1 MQSSKKQTRPCE
13 RSVGRVLR
21 FFDSFQRKF
30 DFESRAFRFGRER
43 FYRSAVKID
52 DVFRYRETQSDAARR
67 PRFFRAIESVEDMR
81 QVFVGDYRTAIIYR
95 KHCFCSVFGKVY
107 ANFAALRFVLYHII
121 DEYHKQPALSL
132 RAGRFTP
139 RLLSVWSKRLCPT
152 PRIASSYAQN
162 LQRKKRA
169 PWRTRFFRDIFP
181 SRFPARMGRG
191 RIEARLTGGISG
203 QPPFRTPRLP
213 LYDTTDA
220 PPQEADFRYEESYG
234 FRI

>member
-1 MQSSKKQTRPCE
+1 MQSIKKQTRPCE

-43 FYRSAVKID
+43 FCRSAVKID

-107 ANFAALRFVLYHII
+107 ANFAALRFVLYRVI

-132 RAGRFTP
+132 RAERFTP

-152 PRIASSYAQN
+152 PRSASSPTRRTCNEKNA
-162 LQRKKRA
+162 LRGERVLFVIFFLPASPPVWGAGASKRV
-169 PWRTRFFRDIFP
+169 
-181 SRFPARMGRG
+181 
-191 RIEARLTGGISG
+191 
-203 QPPFRTPRLP
+203 
-213 LYDTTDA
+213 
-220 PPQEADFRYEESYG
+220 
-234 FRI
+234 

>member
-1 MQSSKKQTRPCE
+1 MQSTKNQTRPCE

-43 FYRSAVKID
+43 FYRSVVKID

-107 ANFAALRFVLYHII
+107 ANFAALRFVLYRVI
-121 DEYHKQPALSL
+121 DEYHKQPAYHLVGCVDGYVASTLGMVETPSSDSAQCVVL
-132 RAGRFTP
+132 RAELATKKTR
-139 RLLSVWSKRLCPT
+139 SV
-152 PRIASSYAQN
+152 ANA
-162 LQRKKRA
+162 
-169 PWRTRFFRDIFP
+169 FF
-181 SRFPARMGRG
+181 S
-191 RIEARLTGGISG
+191 
-203 QPPFRTPRLP
+203 
-213 LYDTTDA
+213 
-220 PPQEADFRYEESYG
+220 
-234 FRI
+234 